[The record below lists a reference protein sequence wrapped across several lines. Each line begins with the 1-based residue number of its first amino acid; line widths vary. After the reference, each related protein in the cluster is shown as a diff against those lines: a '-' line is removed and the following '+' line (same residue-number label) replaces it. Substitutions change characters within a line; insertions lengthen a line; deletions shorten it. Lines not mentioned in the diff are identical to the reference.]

1 MSSTCTY
8 AGLSRR
14 TIPCVFTL
22 VFPSDSSTKKSEAC
36 PGSEPAKES
45 APEQR
50 TPGVR
55 KRVLRRLVI
64 GMAFEIFLKL
74 DRFVAP
80 GVRAIDPIVEPLKD
94 VPAKFEVVSDTL
106 KR

>member
-1 MSSTCTY
+1 MSSTCSY

-22 VFPSDSSTKKSEAC
+22 VFPSDSSKKKSEAS
-36 PGSEPAKES
+36 PASEPAKES
-45 APEQR
+45 ASEQR

-55 KRVLRRLVI
+55 KRVLRRQVI
-64 GMAFEIFLKL
+64 GMAFEILLKL

-80 GVRAIDPIVEPLKD
+80 GVRALDTIVESLKD
-94 VPAKFEVVSDTL
+94 VAAKFEVVSDTL
-106 KR
+106 KG